1 MCYRPN
7 DSDIGMWVGKYVK
20 DRRTE
25 GWDGGRA
32 AGRIVGWLPTLR
44 RRNGPALSNVF
55 ITLYIY
61 CSSFEYL

>member
-1 MCYRPN
+1 MCV
-7 DSDIGMWVGKYVK
+7 IGLTIQIYIHGWVSTWK

-32 AGRIVGWLPTLR
+32 AGWIIGWLPTLR

-55 ITLYIY
+55 IALYV
-61 CSSFEYL
+61 